1 MKNLLPL
8 SLLLAARPVLARD
21 VVVLTA
27 ETRKTVLP
35 VVPKVVNAMQEAR

>member
-8 SLLLAARPVLARD
+8 SPLLAARPVLAQD
-21 VVVLTA
+21 VAALTA

-35 VVPKVVNAMQEAR
+35 VVPKVVNAMQEVR